1 MELGRKFPCFPCFI
15 IFHHFSSFFPIKLGM
30 FQCQVR
36 WQRGN
41 FVSFPWTL
49 LWQSLSSQVYIP
61 LPPQHRQQTGDKFCN
76 VCQYVRKC
84 TSLERFISHLTP
96 AGPAKPGWP
105 PKLAPQ
111 IWRNEK
117 NSQTWSSN
125 VKHADINCCNPP
137 NKQAGLEN
145 KAGKSRQQEWEGVAI
160 IWGNYYPITW

>member
-1 MELGRKFPCFPCFI
+1 MTRRAAKGCPCGWVVHLRFWPRLSRPIPDRSAGGPLAMELGRKFPCFPCFI

-117 NSQTWSSN
+117 
-125 VKHADINCCNPP
+125 K
-137 NKQAGLEN
+137 
-145 KAGKSRQQEWEGVAI
+145 
-160 IWGNYYPITW
+160 